1 MNLKKLEAEQ
11 EKLSK
16 KVILKDNFEKIKHIA
31 GTDQAYF
38 DNYIVSIVAVLDFKS
53 LVLVDKAFSFKT
65 LKFPYVSGFL
75 SYRVAPSIIEAYTA
89 LKVKPDLFMVNASG
103 IAHPKRF
110 GLASHLGLALNV
122 PSIGVSKKL
131 TYGAID
137 GDDIICEGEKRGV
150 QIKTKDFAKP
160 LFVNPGY
167 RISIRSAK
175 KIFDACLKENKLPEP
190 LRIAHKLA
198 IKKREELRK
207 EGKKPQD

>member
-1 MNLKKLEAEQ
+1 MNLKKLESEQ

-16 KVILKDNFEKIKHIA
+16 KVILKDDFEEIKTIA

-38 DNYIVSIVAVLDFKS
+38 DNYIISVIAILDYKT
-53 LVLVDKAFSFKT
+53 LKLVDKSFSFKT
-65 LKFPYVSGFL
+65 LNFPYISGFL

-89 LKVKPDLFMVNASG
+89 LKTKPDVLMVNASG
-103 IAHPKRF
+103 IVHPKRF
-110 GLASHLGLALNV
+110 GLASHLGLALDI

-131 TYGAID
+131 AYGTID
-137 GDDIICEGEKRGV
+137 GDNIICEGEKRGV

-175 KIFDACLKENKLPEP
+175 KIFNSCVKENKLPEP
-190 LRIAHKLA
+190 LRIAHKIA

-207 EGKKPQD
+207 EGKKPKD